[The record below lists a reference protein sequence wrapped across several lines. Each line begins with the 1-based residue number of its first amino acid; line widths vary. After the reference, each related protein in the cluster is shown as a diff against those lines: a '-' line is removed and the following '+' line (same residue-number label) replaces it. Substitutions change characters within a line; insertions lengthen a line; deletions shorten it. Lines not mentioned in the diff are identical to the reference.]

1 MSLGYRLT
9 VRVSSLF
16 WNLIYDVLRG
26 RRFAFIESGADSLK
40 FLCCVPL
47 VSEDV
52 SSEMPSDSIRFVDV
66 ATFRA
71 PRLGG
76 VIILGSFQS
85 LRAGRCRA
93 FSVSLICPEAR
104 ACRRHILCRLAKP
117 PVSRSLFVWQND
129 RHHASRF
136 AFLSCAHP
144 WAPHSDIPT
153 FRHSDILAFW
163 LSRLS
168 RLSALSYPSAPSQST
183 SCAPWLTIHGRC
195 HPAFRNYGPP
205 AFPPFRPPSARSGPF
220 PSL

>member
-144 WAPHSDIPT
+144 CASKNPFPAFLLFPT
-153 FRHSDILAFW
+153 VPPN
-163 LSRLS
+163 
-168 RLSALSYPSAPSQST
+168 PSAHP
-183 SCAPWLTIHGRC
+183 CAAVSVIQPDSLKGSFRLCAVRVVKKELLRPEGR
-195 HPAFRNYGPP
+195 GPL
-205 AFPPFRPPSARSGPF
+205 AA
-220 PSL
+220 